1 MEWLN
6 YHHLLYF
13 WTVARTGS
21 IANASKDLL
30 LAPPT
35 ISAQVSRLEHTL
47 GEKLF
52 ARSGRRLVLTEAG
65 RVVFRYAEDIFGL
78 GRELMDTLKD
88 RPTGRP
94 LRVQIGVADVL
105 PKLIAHQLI
114 TPALRVANQVRVVCR
129 EDRPDRLLA
138 ELAVN
143 ELDVVLADAPMGPTV
158 KVHAFN
164 HLLGECG
171 LGFYGKPKLA
181 GG

>member
-1 MEWLN
+1 
-6 YHHLLYF
+6 
-13 WTVARTGS
+13 
-21 IANASKDLL
+21 
-30 LAPPT
+30 PPT

-105 PKLIAHQLI
+105 PKLVAHQLI
-114 TPALRVANQVRVVCR
+114 APALRVANQVRVVCR
-129 EDRPDRLLA
+129 EDA
-138 ELAVN
+138 GQA
-143 ELDVVLADAPMGPTV
+143 
-158 KVHAFN
+158 
-164 HLLGECG
+164 
-171 LGFYGKPKLA
+171 A
-181 GG
+181 GGACGE

>member
-35 ISAQVSRLEHTL
+35 ISAQVSRLEHTV

-65 RVVFRYAEDIFGL
+65 RVVFLKTDGDI
-78 GRELMDTLKD
+78 RAVLK
-88 RPTGRP
+88 TI
-94 LRVQIGVADVL
+94 LSFAGV
-105 PKLIAHQLI
+105 
-114 TPALRVANQVRVVCR
+114 
-129 EDRPDRLLA
+129 LLA
-138 ELAVN
+138 GRLSRQGEVAPGARGEFHPGSDVSLAR
-143 ELDVVLADAPMGPTV
+143 LTRL
-158 KVHAFN
+158 K
-164 HLLGECG
+164 
-171 LGFYGKPKLA
+171 
-181 GG
+181 GGSSEIKRRHSLSEIKCAVDGW